1 MTLNF
6 AQLNSVK
13 AEEKMQRK
21 IKKTLEEKCSKKKEK
36 KRKKHKRKKGGL
48 AALRK
53 HKILFLGRRK
63 SNKIRTPI

>member
-13 AEEKMQRK
+13 AEKKILRK
-21 IKKTLEEKCSKKKEK
+21 IKKKHWRKKCSKKE
-36 KRKKHKRKKGGL
+36 KKHKRKKGGL

-53 HKILFLGRRK
+53 HKILFLGGRK